1 MRASDWGA
9 RLSAESL
16 VQNLAHARP
25 EVRGVQ
31 QDVALH
37 GNVEE
42 AHGCERR
49 CGRRA
54 QRAPGPLGRA
64 RRAARA
70 AAPHSPGSG
79 ASVAARALPR
89 HARGRGHLT
98 VRTPSRRVF
107 GLAREPPECLRR
119 AARAME
125 GAPAGAAPEPRTR
138 KPYTIT
144 KQRECWTEEE
154 HQRFLDALKLHGR
167 AWRRI
172 EGAWLRRA
180 PRRPGAPLPQPLPP
194 RSLLWRSPSGVG
206 EPTSLAPYVRF
217 CAAVGPGNVR

>member
-1 MRASDWGA
+1 VS
-9 RLSAESL
+9 LSCVTML
-16 VQNLAHARP
+16 VCLKFDCSPRCLGEHAH
-25 EVRGVQ
+25 
-31 QDVALH
+31 
-37 GNVEE
+37 
-42 AHGCERR
+42 R
-49 CGRRA
+49 CGRP
-54 QRAPGPLGRA
+54 PGCSARHVSTA
-64 RRAARA
+64 RRLR
-70 AAPHSPGSG
+70 G
-79 ASVAARALPR
+79 
-89 HARGRGHLT
+89 GRGHLT

-107 GLAREPPECLRR
+107 GLARTPPECLRR

-194 RSLLWRSPSGVG
+194 QSLLWRSPSGVG
-206 EPTSLAPYVRF
+206 EPTSLAPCVRF
-217 CAAVGPGNVR
+217 CAAVGPGNVC

>member
-1 MRASDWGA
+1 VIGVRASPRRRSYRISRMRGPKCAGCSRMLRSMEMLKKPMAA
-9 RLSAESL
+9 R
-16 VQNLAHARP
+16 
-25 EVRGVQ
+25 G
-31 QDVALH
+31 D
-37 GNVEE
+37 E
-42 AHGCERR
+42 AG
-49 CGRRA
+49 RA

-206 EPTSLAPYVRF
+206 EPTSLAPCVRF